1 MRAAASPI
9 KPRRIRSIDRR
20 ATSSTWLGRPRAC
33 SVGRSRWDRPRL
45 SCSPPFWKVNRT
57 PRWATGRVWAFFDWA
72 SAIRPSVWKRPPCG
86 PCPPEPEVDSGTVAR
101 PPTRGG
107 SGDPT
112 AARALEPARRFLLRS
127 RRAGRRRRS
136 HFISGELMLNQPTI
150 EKLHALRLHGMAEA
164 FRAQPQQAGITELSF
179 EERFALLVDQQWNW
193 RQNRALA
200 RRLAKAKLR
209 HRACVEDIDFRSPR
223 GLDRTLVRSL
233 TQDSAWVREHQ
244 NIFLIGPTGIGKSF
258 LACALAEKACRD
270 GFTAFYT
277 RAAQLFRDLVL
288 ARADGS
294 LRSLLARLAR
304 VDVLLI
310 DDWAMA
316 PLADTERRDF
326 LEICED
332 RDQMQSMILTSQL
345 PVAKWHEQIGDP
357 TLADSILD
365 RLVHNA
371 HRIEMRG
378 ESMRKKRGKEQ

>member
-1 MRAAASPI
+1 
-9 KPRRIRSIDRR
+9 
-20 ATSSTWLGRPRAC
+20 
-33 SVGRSRWDRPRL
+33 
-45 SCSPPFWKVNRT
+45 
-57 PRWATGRVWAFFDWA
+57 
-72 SAIRPSVWKRPPCG
+72 
-86 PCPPEPEVDSGTVAR
+86 
-101 PPTRGG
+101 
-107 SGDPT
+107 
-112 AARALEPARRFLLRS
+112 
-127 RRAGRRRRS
+127 
-136 HFISGELMLNQPTI
+136 MLNQQTL

-164 FRAQPQQAGITELSF
+164 FRAQSEQTGITELSF

-200 RRLAKAKLR
+200 HRLSKAKLR
-209 HRACVEDIDFRSPR
+209 HRASVEDLDFRSPR

-233 TQDSAWVREHQ
+233 TQDFSLIAGASED
-244 NIFLIGPTGIGKSF
+244 IFLLGPTGIGKSF

-277 RAAQLFRDLVL
+277 RAPQLFRDLAL

-294 LRSLLARLAR
+294 LRFLLARLAR
-304 VDVLLI
+304 LEVLVV

-332 RDQMQSMILTSQL
+332 RYQRRSMILTSQL
-345 PVAKWHEQIGDP
+345 PVANWHEQIGDP

-371 HRIEMRG
+371 HRIELQG
-378 ESMRKKRGKEQ
+378 ESMRKETRRQEMNNVAALRTPRAGAVEMPPHGKRGSRQVGTHPFHRAWKSGKGRPDSHISTAPAAGLFKKGDQKR